1 MSFDIIAI
9 LITITA
15 IFSFLN
21 VRHFG
26 LPSTVGVLAIAL
38 VFSALVIAAGKLGVP
53 AVESMAA
60 GFVGRINFNQVLL
73 HGLLAY
79 LLFAGGLNLKIPQ
92 LSDEKGAIALLSTL
106 GVAIST
112 LVVAAGTWL
121 VLSFAGIPIPPVA
134 ALLFG
139 ALISPTD
146 PVAVLA
152 ILRTLAIPLGLEA
165 QIGGESL
172 FNDGV
177 GAVVF
182 MVLLQTATSPV
193 RIGLLEAVKLL
204 ALETAGGIV
213 FGLAAGLLTYWLL
226 AQVDNYKVEILLTLG
241 LASGGYALADW
252 IGVSAPIAIV
262 IAGLLIGNEGREK
275 AMSKETRSHL
285 DVFWEVVDEILNAIL
300 FLLIGVELLLV
311 PLNSGYGI
319 AALVAVPLVLI
330 ARFVSVAAVVLI
342 LSPFR
347 NFEHGTIPVLTWS
360 GLRGGISVA
369 LALSVPYLGYR
380 ERDHHDDLC
389 GRHLLHHR
397 SGSDDSFRNFANHP
411 LHPARGG
418 AKGYVALSNSPQACG
433 GPFALATRP
442 SASVK
447 ERPSGRHRR

>member
-21 VRHFG
+21 VRYFR
-26 LPSTVGVLAIAL
+26 LPSTIGVLAIAL
-38 VFSALVIAAGKLGVP
+38 IFSALVMVAGKVGVP
-53 AVESMAA
+53 SADIAAA
-60 GFVGRINFNQVLL
+60 GFLRHIDFNRVLL

-92 LSDEKGAIALLSTL
+92 LSDQKGAIALLSTL

-112 LVVAAGTWL
+112 LVVAGGTWL
-121 VLSFAGIPIPPVA
+121 VLGLVGMPIPPVA

-146 PVAVLA
+146 PIAVIA
-152 ILRTLAIPLGLEA
+152 ILRTLAIPPGIQA

-182 MVLLQTATSPV
+182 MVLLQVATSPIHV
-193 RIGLLEAVKLL
+193 GALEAVKLL
-204 ALETAGGIV
+204 ATEAVGGIV

-226 AQVDNYKVEILLTLG
+226 VQVDNYKVEILLTLG

-262 IAGLLIGNEGREK
+262 VAGLLIGNEGREK
-275 AMSKETRSHL
+275 AMSDETRSHL

-300 FLLIGVELLLV
+300 FLLIGAELLLV

-319 AALVAVPLVLI
+319 AALFAVPLVLI
-330 ARFVSVAAVVLI
+330 ARLVSVGAVVLL

-347 NFEHGTIPVLTWS
+347 NFERGTIRVLTWS

-380 ERDHHDDLC
+380 NAIIAMTYAVVIFSIIVQGLTI
-389 GRHLLHHR
+389 R
-397 SGSDDSFRNFANHP
+397 SVILRTIPSVP
-411 LHPARGG
+411 LAEEP
-418 AKGYVALSNSPQACG
+418 K
-433 GPFALATRP
+433 AT
-442 SASVK
+442 S
-447 ERPSGRHRR
+447 H

>member
-1 MSFDIIAI
+1 MTFDIIAI

-21 VRHFG
+21 VRYFG
-26 LPSTVGVLAIAL
+26 LPSTIGVLAIAL
-38 VFSALVIAAGKLGVP
+38 IFSALVIVAGKAGVSS
-53 AVESMAA
+53 ADIAAA
-60 GFVGRINFNQVLL
+60 GFLRHIDFNRVLL

-79 LLFAGGLNLKIPQ
+79 LLFAGGMNLKIPQ
-92 LSDEKGAIALLSTL
+92 LSQQKGAIALLSTL

-112 LVVAAGTWL
+112 LVVAGGTWL
-121 VLSFAGIPIPPVA
+121 VLNLVGMPIPPVA

-146 PVAVLA
+146 PIAVIA
-152 ILRTLAIPLGLEA
+152 ILRTLAIPPGIAA

-182 MVLLQTATSPV
+182 MVLLQVATSPSHV
-193 RIGLLEAVKLL
+193 GALEAVGLL
-204 ALETAGGIV
+204 AMESVGGIV
-213 FGLAAGLLTYWLL
+213 FGLAVGLLTYWLL
-226 AQVDNYKVEILLTLG
+226 AQVDDYQVEILLTLG

-262 IAGLLIGNEGREK
+262 VAGLIIGNEGREK
-275 AMSKETRSHL
+275 AMSDETRSHL

-300 FLLIGVELLLV
+300 FLLIGAELLLV
-311 PLNSGYGI
+311 PLNGAYGV
-319 AALVAVPLVLI
+319 AALIAVPLVLI
-330 ARFVSVAAVVLI
+330 ARLVSVAVVVLI

-347 NFEHGTIPVLTWS
+347 NIERGTIPVLTWS

-380 ERDHHDDLC
+380 DAIITMTYAVVIFSIIVQGLTI
-389 GRHLLHHR
+389 R
-397 SGSDDSFRNFANHP
+397 SVILRTIPSLP
-411 LHPARGG
+411 LASEPAPR
-418 AKGYVALSNSPQACG
+418 SS
-433 GPFALATRP
+433 
-442 SASVK
+442 
-447 ERPSGRHRR
+447 

>member
-21 VRHFG
+21 VRYFG
-26 LPSTVGVLAIAL
+26 LPSTIGVLAIAL
-38 VFSALVIAAGKLGVP
+38 IFSALVIVAGKAGVP
-53 AVESMAA
+53 SADIAAA
-60 GFVGRINFNQVLL
+60 GFLRHIDFNRVLL

-92 LSDEKGAIALLSTL
+92 LSQQKGAIALLSTL

-112 LVVAAGTWL
+112 LVVAGGTWL
-121 VLSFAGIPIPPVA
+121 VLSFVGMPIPPVA

-146 PVAVLA
+146 PIAVLA
-152 ILRTLAIPLGLEA
+152 ILRTLAIPPGIKS

-182 MVLLQTATSPV
+182 MVLLQVATSP
-193 RIGLLEAVKLL
+193 IHLGALEAVKLL
-204 ALETAGGIV
+204 ATESVGGIV
-213 FGLAAGLLTYWLL
+213 FGLAVGLLTYWLL
-226 AQVDNYKVEILLTLG
+226 AQVDDYKVEILLTLG

-262 IAGLLIGNEGREK
+262 VAGLIIGNEGREK
-275 AMSKETRSHL
+275 AMSDETRSHL

-300 FLLIGVELLLV
+300 FLLIGAELLLV

-330 ARFVSVAAVVLI
+330 ARLVSVAVVVLI

-347 NFEHGTIPVLTWS
+347 NIERGTIPALTWS

-380 ERDHHDDLC
+380 DAIITMTYAVVIFSIIVQGLTIRPVIL
-389 GRHLLHHR
+389 RTIP
-397 SGSDDSFRNFANHP
+397 SVP
-411 LHPARGG
+411 LAEEP
-418 AKGYVALSNSPQACG
+418 K
-433 GPFALATRP
+433 AT
-442 SASVK
+442 S
-447 ERPSGRHRR
+447 H

>member
-21 VRHFG
+21 VRYFR
-26 LPSTVGVLAIAL
+26 LPSTIGVLAIAL
-38 VFSALVIAAGKLGVP
+38 IFSALVIVAGKAGVP
-53 AVESMAA
+53 SADIAAA
-60 GFVGRINFNQVLL
+60 GFLRHIDFNRVLL

-92 LSDEKGAIALLSTL
+92 LSDQKGAIALLSTL

-112 LVVAAGTWL
+112 LVVAGGTWL
-121 VLSFAGIPIPPVA
+121 VLGLVGMPIPPVA

-146 PVAVLA
+146 PIAVIA
-152 ILRTLAIPLGLEA
+152 ILRTLAIPPGIQA

-182 MVLLQTATSPV
+182 MVLLQVATSPIHV
-193 RIGLLEAVKLL
+193 GALEAVKLL
-204 ALETAGGIV
+204 ATEAVGGIV

-226 AQVDNYKVEILLTLG
+226 VQVDNYKVEILLTLG

-262 IAGLLIGNEGREK
+262 VAGLLIGNEGREK
-275 AMSKETRSHL
+275 AMSDETRSHL

-300 FLLIGVELLLV
+300 FLLIGAELLLV

-319 AALVAVPLVLI
+319 AALFAVPLVLI
-330 ARFVSVAAVVLI
+330 ARLVSVGAVVLL

-347 NFEHGTIPVLTWS
+347 NFERGTIRVLTWS

-380 ERDHHDDLC
+380 NAIIAMTYAVVIFSIIVQGLTI
-389 GRHLLHHR
+389 R
-397 SGSDDSFRNFANHP
+397 SVILRTIPSVP
-411 LHPARGG
+411 LAEEP
-418 AKGYVALSNSPQACG
+418 K
-433 GPFALATRP
+433 AT
-442 SASVK
+442 S
-447 ERPSGRHRR
+447 H

>member
-21 VRHFG
+21 VRYFK
-26 LPSTVGVLAIAL
+26 LPSTIGVLAIAL
-38 VFSALVIAAGKLGVP
+38 IFSALVIVAGKAGVP
-53 AVESMAA
+53 SADIAAA
-60 GFVGRINFNQVLL
+60 GFLRHIDFNRVLL

-92 LSDEKGAIALLSTL
+92 LSDQKGAIALLSTL

-112 LVVAAGTWL
+112 LVVAGGTWL
-121 VLSFAGIPIPPVA
+121 VLGLVGMPIPPVA

-146 PVAVLA
+146 PIAVLA
-152 ILRTLAIPLGLEA
+152 ILRTLAIPSGIQA
-165 QIGGESL
+165 QIGGESI

-182 MVLLQTATSPV
+182 MVLLQIATSPV
-193 RIGLLEAVKLL
+193 HVGALEAVKLL
-204 ALETAGGIV
+204 ATEAVGGIV

-226 AQVDNYKVEILLTLG
+226 VQVDNYKVEILLTLG
-241 LASGGYALADW
+241 LASGGYALADR

-262 IAGLLIGNEGREK
+262 VAGLLIGNEGREK
-275 AMSKETRSHL
+275 AMSDETRSHL

-300 FLLIGVELLLV
+300 FLLIGAELLLV

-330 ARFVSVAAVVLI
+330 ARLVSVATVVLI

-347 NFEHGTIPVLTWS
+347 KFEHGTIAVLTWS

-369 LALSVPYLGYR
+369 LALSVPYLAYR
-380 ERDHHDDLC
+380 NSIIAMTYAVVIFSIIVQGLTI
-389 GRHLLHHR
+389 R
-397 SGSDDSFRNFANHP
+397 SVILRTIPSLQLASEPTAT
-411 LHPARGG
+411 
-418 AKGYVALSNSPQACG
+418 SP
-433 GPFALATRP
+433 
-442 SASVK
+442 
-447 ERPSGRHRR
+447 

>member
-21 VRHFG
+21 IRYFK
-26 LPSTVGVLAIAL
+26 LPSTIGVLAIAL
-38 VFSALVIAAGKLGVP
+38 IFSALVIVAGKAGVP
-53 AVESMAA
+53 SADIAAA
-60 GFVGRINFNQVLL
+60 GFLRHIDFNRVLL

-92 LSDEKGAIALLSTL
+92 LFDQKGAIALLSTL

-112 LVVAAGTWL
+112 LVVAGGTWL
-121 VLSFAGIPIPPVA
+121 VLSLVGMPIPPVA

-139 ALISPTD
+139 TLISPTD
-146 PVAVLA
+146 PIAVLA
-152 ILRTLAIPLGLEA
+152 ILRTLAIPPGIQA

-182 MVLLQTATSPV
+182 MVLLQIATSPIHV
-193 RIGLLEAVKLL
+193 GTLEAVKLL
-204 ALETAGGIV
+204 ATQAVGGIV

-241 LASGGYALADW
+241 LASGGYALADR

-262 IAGLLIGNEGREK
+262 VAGLLIGNEGREK
-275 AMSKETRSHL
+275 AMSDETRSHL

-300 FLLIGVELLLV
+300 FLLIGAELLLV

-330 ARFVSVAAVVLI
+330 ARLVSVATVVLI

-347 NFEHGTIPVLTWS
+347 NFEHGTIAVLTWS

-369 LALSVPYLGYR
+369 LALSAPYLGYR
-380 ERDHHDDLC
+380 NSIIAMTYAVVVFSIIVQGLTI
-389 GRHLLHHR
+389 R
-397 SGSDDSFRNFANHP
+397 SVILRTIPSLQLASEPTAT
-411 LHPARGG
+411 
-418 AKGYVALSNSPQACG
+418 SP
-433 GPFALATRP
+433 
-442 SASVK
+442 
-447 ERPSGRHRR
+447 